1 MKLTLENVSKTLK
14 GTKIIENVSLTLVG
28 GRVYGL
34 QGYNGSGKTM
44 LMRLMAGLIRPTE
57 GQIDIDG
64 QVLGRDID
72 FPPSIGLLLE
82 NPAFLPNYTGME
94 NLTLIASLNGR
105 ADNARIREGIARVGL
120 DPEDKRK
127 YRKYSLGMKQRLGIA
142 CAIFE
147 TPDMILLDE
156 PTNALDQD
164 GVALVND
171 IIKQERERGAL
182 VVLASH
188 AQESMESLADEIY
201 VIEQGKIVSSHPGGA
216 V

>member
-14 GTKIIENVSLTLVG
+14 GTRIIENVSLTLVG

-57 GQIDIDG
+57 GQIAIDG

-105 ADNARIREGIARVGL
+105 SAMR
-120 DPEDKRK
+120 
-127 YRKYSLGMKQRLGIA
+127 
-142 CAIFE
+142 
-147 TPDMILLDE
+147 
-156 PTNALDQD
+156 
-164 GVALVND
+164 
-171 IIKQERERGAL
+171 
-182 VVLASH
+182 
-188 AQESMESLADEIY
+188 
-201 VIEQGKIVSSHPGGA
+201 
-216 V
+216 

>member
-14 GTKIIENVSLTLVG
+14 GTKIIENVSLTLVSG
-28 GRVYGL
+28 QVYGL

-57 GQIDIDG
+57 GRIDIDG

-72 FPPSIGLLLE
+72 FPPSVGLLLE
-82 NPAFLPNYTGME
+82 NPAFLPNYTGVE
-94 NLTLIASLNGR
+94 NLALIASLNGR
-105 ADNARIREGIARVGL
+105 SDNVCIRESIARVGL

-156 PTNALDQD
+156 PSNALDQD
-164 GVALVND
+164 GVALMNE

-188 AQESMESLADEIY
+188 VQESLELLADEIY
-201 VIEQGKIVSSHPGGA
+201 TIEQGKIISGHRGGA

>member
-28 GRVYGL
+28 GQVYGL

-57 GQIDIDG
+57 GRIDIDG

-72 FPPSIGLLLE
+72 FPPSVGLLLE
-82 NPAFLPNYTGME
+82 NPAFLPNYTGVE
-94 NLTLIASLNGR
+94 NLALIASLNGR
-105 ADNARIREGIARVGL
+105 SDNVCIRESIARVGL

-156 PTNALDQD
+156 PSNALDQD
-164 GVALVND
+164 GVALMNE

-188 AQESMESLADEIY
+188 VQESLELLADEIY
-201 VIEQGKIVSSHPGGA
+201 TIEQGKIISGHRGGT

>member
-171 IIKQERERGAL
+171 IIKQERERGTL

-201 VIEQGKIVSSHPGGA
+201 VIEQGRIVSSHPGGA

>member
-82 NPAFLPNYTGME
+82 NPAFLTNYTGME

-201 VIEQGKIVSSHPGGA
+201 VVEQGKIVSSHPGGE

>member
-201 VIEQGKIVSSHPGGA
+201 VIEQGKIASSHPGGA